1 MLIVVWIREN
11 IEQRQ
16 CDIKQDDTK
25 ENLEERVKRL
35 EYELYPSVIAKVIK

>member
-1 MLIVVWIREN
+1 MDTGEI

-25 ENLEERVKRL
+25 ENLEERKAFGV
-35 EYELYPSVIAKVIK
+35 

>member
-1 MLIVVWIREN
+1 MDTGEI

-35 EYELYPSVIAKVIK
+35 SMNFIQVL